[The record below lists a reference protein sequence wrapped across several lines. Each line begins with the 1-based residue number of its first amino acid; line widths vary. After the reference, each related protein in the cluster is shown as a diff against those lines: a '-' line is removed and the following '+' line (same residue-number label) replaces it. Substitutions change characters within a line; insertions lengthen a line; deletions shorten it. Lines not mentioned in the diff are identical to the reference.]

1 MEGIVK
7 QSGGKFLGQGTYGCV
22 FFPAYKCEGKQT
34 VPEGVG
40 KVFSD
45 VKEADVEAGMMSV
58 IAEIDKKGKYTNRL
72 EKTCPVSPTE
82 INRNGKCN
90 LFKKANAFKQL
101 VYKHRGEDL
110 GKFMKKPFS
119 FENMVDKTLN
129 ISKGIQLLL
138 KHDLVHLD
146 LKPENILVTPDDK
159 AILIDFGLSRKIK
172 QIYSLKDSDYLLS
185 YPYFVY
191 PPEFKYMFYR
201 VLNKNKSAMLG
212 TIGTFDKAFNGYGYA
227 MYDLTNAKVTKSK
240 MRLQYN
246 EFSKETMKRTSTS
259 YYVDIAKKV
268 DVFSLGVVMATMLN
282 NYQIFASKPDKEQ
295 IRMYRSLVQEA
306 MNGNPFKRIS
316 VDDLITRL
324 EGMVKKSVYVSAQN
338 APASAHTSV
347 PSDRVAQV
355 PQVPSAESLKECI
368 KKHNLKDLRGMIDQH
383 KLPKAL
389 KQKKKEEM
397 CKALKPYMKGA
408 NPVSVTKPPSKSLSV
423 SDCVK
428 NHNLK
433 QLREMI
439 DKNKLPKGLKQK
451 KKEEMCLALK
461 PFFKEERIL
470 QVTDSKVSM
479 KDCLNDYLLSDLK
492 AIVDNKHLPKGL
504 KQLKKQ
510 YLCDAVLPYLEK
522 GDDVNKGKKNKK

>member
-1 MEGIVK
+1 MEGIVT

-40 KVFSD
+40 KVFAD
-45 VKEADVEAGMMSV
+45 VKEADIEAGMMSV
-58 IAEIDKKGKYTNRL
+58 IAEIDKKGKYTNKL

-82 INRNGKCN
+82 INRNGKCK
-90 LFKKANAFKQL
+90 LFKKADAFKQL
-101 VYKHRGEDL
+101 VYKHRGQDL
-110 GKFMKKPFS
+110 ESFMKNPYS
-119 FENMVDKTLN
+119 FESMVDKTLN
-129 ISKGIQLLL
+129 IAKGIQLLL

-159 AILIDFGLSRKIK
+159 AILIDFGLSRKLK

-201 VLNKNKSAMLG
+201 VLNKNKAYMLG
-212 TIGTFDKAFNGYGYA
+212 ALGTFDKAFNGYGYA
-227 MYDLTNAKVTKSK
+227 MYTLENAKVSRSK

-246 EFSKETMKRTSTS
+246 EFAKQIMNKTTTS
-259 YYVDIAKKV
+259 YYIDIAKKV
-268 DVFSLGVVMATMLN
+268 DVFSLGVVMATLLN
-282 NYQIFASKPDKEQ
+282 TFQIFASKPDKEQ
-295 IRMYRSLVQEA
+295 IKMYRSLVQEA

-316 VDDLITRL
+316 IDDLITRL
-324 EGMVKKSVYVSAQN
+324 EGMMKKSVYASAKASAQG
-338 APASAHTSV
+338 APASAQG
-347 PSDRVAQV
+347 RVVQAS
-355 PQVPSAESLKECI
+355 SASSLKECI

-397 CKALKPYMKGA
+397 CKALKPYIKGA

-433 QLREMI
+433 ELREMI

-461 PFFKEERIL
+461 PFFKEERIQ
-470 QVTDSKVSM
+470 QVRSANKVTM
-479 KDCLNDYLLSDLK
+479 DDCLNDYLLSDLK
-492 AIVDNKHLPKGL
+492 AIIDKKQLPKGL

-522 GDDVNKGKKNKK
+522 SDDVNKGKKNNK